1 VTPPAPPPSRPDDTV
16 SSRTDAPRAT
26 PSPRAALVTGAA
38 RGVGAATVAALAA
51 GGWRVI
57 AVDRCADDPAL
68 QYPLGTPADLDRVV
82 EAARPAEGDVVG
94 YVADTRDPDALA
106 AAVGEA
112 ERRWGGLDAAIAVA
126 GVIAGGAPAW
136 QVPREREAALLDV
149 NLGGVLNLARVAVPA
164 LLRRPA
170 PRRGRFIAV
179 ASAAATRGMPML
191 AAYSAAKA
199 GVAGFIRALAAE
211 LGGTGVTANAVS
223 PGSTAT
229 AALDESAR
237 LYALPA
243 AESFAIQQPLGRLL
257 RPEEVAAVIA
267 FLAGEDASGMT
278 GAIVPVDGGLAL

>member
-1 VTPPAPPPSRPDDTV
+1 VTAPAPPPLRPDGNV
-16 SSRTDAPRAT
+16 SSKTDAPRGT
-26 PSPRAALVTGAA
+26 PWPRAALVTGAA

-51 GGWRVI
+51 GGWCVI
-57 AVDRCADDPAL
+57 AADRCADDPAL
-68 QYPLGTPADLDRVV
+68 PYPLATRADLDRVV
-82 EAARPAEGDVVG
+82 EAARPAGGEVVG
-94 YVADTRDPDALA
+94 FVADARDAGALA

-136 QVPREREAALLDV
+136 EVPPEREAALLGV
-149 NLGGVLNLARVAVPA
+149 NLGGVLNLARAAVPA
-164 LLRRPA
+164 LLRRPI
-170 PRRGRFIAV
+170 PRQGRFIAV
-179 ASAAATRGMPML
+179 ASAAAARGMPML
-191 AAYSAAKA
+191 AAYCAAKA

-229 AALDESAR
+229 PALDESAR
-237 LYALPA
+237 LYGLPA
-243 AESFAIQQPLGRLL
+243 AESFAGQQPLGRLL

-267 FLAGEDASGMT
+267 FLAGDGASGMT